1 MVRFIGTDRKVY
13 GPFRTH
19 EEAVIPAPHA
29 EVFEKHR
36 YIEIIKEGS
45 SSTYSSPNPQTPFV
59 GQEKQP
65 ITTEYK
71 LLEYGALE

>member
-19 EEAVIPAPHA
+19 EEAVIPTPHA

-45 SSTYSSPNPQTPFV
+45 THSSPNPQTLFTD
-59 GQEKQP
+59 QEKQP

-71 LLEYGALE
+71 LLEYGVLG